1 MKLGHHVDRPA
12 EGIDVRGEAKHTLLA
27 LAVMLLMVA
36 VVFVFKVPNPNML
49 LITGLAVFT
58 SLYGYPAG
66 IACALV
72 MVVYSLYFFSTD
84 HSFIFFTPIDL
95 QKIGVIVL
103 GVVLNVLF
111 IGKLKRQQSEAAR
124 KLRQMNRELTRHN
137 ENLEAASMTDALTG
151 VRNRF
156 ALRRDYSRFE
166 NRDVHVMMVDLDD
179 FKGINDRFGHSV
191 GDHILQ
197 RMGAALAECF
207 GGEWCYRYG
216 GDEFLVV
223 LPDVS
228 EGDFLGMME
237 QMKRRLREIQL
248 EDEKLP
254 VHFSAG
260 YVHGMCELSYDLR
273 LMMHQADSNLYDAKS
288 LGKDGYVGRA
298 FSRVF
303 AEALPEEADGF
314 GQRAEEN
321 TDQSL

>member
-1 MKLGHHVDRPA
+1 MKLGHHAGCPA

-72 MVVYSLYFFSTD
+72 MIVYSLYFFSID
-84 HSFIFFTPIDL
+84 HSFVSFTPIDL

-207 GGEWCYRYG
+207 GAEWCYR
-216 GDEFLVV
+216 
-223 LPDVS
+223 
-228 EGDFLGMME
+228 
-237 QMKRRLREIQL
+237 
-248 EDEKLP
+248 
-254 VHFSAG
+254 
-260 YVHGMCELSYDLR
+260 
-273 LMMHQADSNLYDAKS
+273 
-288 LGKDGYVGRA
+288 
-298 FSRVF
+298 
-303 AEALPEEADGF
+303 
-314 GQRAEEN
+314 
-321 TDQSL
+321 